1 MVIGPHVAELSD
13 PSGTLVASTE
23 EVPLMA
29 LPISHLPAGR
39 GLMTLDEFIAL
50 PEDNSARYE
59 LQEGILVVSP
69 RSTRPNQLAIVR
81 LSNQLDAQMP
91 SEWESIVDFEM
102 VVRAEE
108 PAILRVPD
116 LLVTRVDGP
125 SARVTAPE
133 VLLAVEV
140 ISPGSRNV
148 DLHLKP
154 VEYADAG
161 IPHYWLIDLF
171 PPAPTITVFGLG
183 APGDG
188 YVESQTATGEL
199 VVSEPFDLRI
209 DIAALVASRASRTS
223 R

>member
-1 MVIGPHVAELSD
+1 MAM
-13 PSGTLVASTE
+13 
-23 EVPLMA
+23 PL
-29 LPISHLPAGR
+29 LR

-59 LQEGILVVSP
+59 LQQGVLVVSP
-69 RSTRPNQLAIVR
+69 RSSRPNQLAVHR
-81 LSNQLDAQMP
+81 LAIQLDAQMP
-91 SEWESIVDFEM
+91 PEWESIIDFEV
-102 VVRAEE
+102 VVRPTE

-125 SARVTAPE
+125 SARVGASD
-133 VLLAVEV
+133 VLLAVEI

-154 VEYADAG
+154 VEYAEAG
-161 IPHYWLIDLF
+161 IPHYWLVDLE

-188 YVESQTATGEL
+188 YVESRTATGEL
-199 VVSEPFDLRI
+199 VVSEPFGIRI
-209 DIAALVASRASRTS
+209 DIDALVARRG
-223 R
+223 